1 VNTSITGLQRE
12 SMEVKKIKSELEDLR
27 QDLVLAEARAAD
39 LKLRLV
45 MALVLV
51 EQIKTEI
58 QNYGGEN

>member
-1 VNTSITGLQRE
+1 
-12 SMEVKKIKSELEDLR
+12 MEVKKIKNELQELR
-27 QDLVLAEARAAD
+27 QDLILAEARAAD

-51 EQIKTEI
+51 DQIKTEI